1 VYPSLPAQ
9 SVVPKAPAS
18 TKTLTCMSPSWPFD
32 ARSYPDFN
40 GPGRT
45 RLVVEKGGVR
55 IPFTGTGED
64 YFVYTVRAPPRPGRG
79 AHSCSHEATS

>member
-1 VYPSLPAQ
+1 M
-9 SVVPKAPAS
+9 VPKAPAS
-18 TKTLTCMSPSWPFD
+18 TKTLTCMSPVWPFD

-55 IPFTGTGED
+55 IPFTGTG
-64 YFVYTVRAPPRPGRG
+64 APPPFLVLSGH
-79 AHSCSHEATS
+79 AASLTPY